1 MNKIHQILNCIF
13 KDRHNFDINEIKNI
27 HDNKDFIYA
36 ILPYVARSFAL
47 SIVVIPDKISIPA
60 ALGYCYCRILD
71 TFEDMVFLPKMREK
85 AISSIPKILKKIMNN
100 KKVNI
105 NSILKYEKYLVKTKK
120 KDEMYCLLV
129 HEIKRINDVF
139 LEQEPIIQKMIY
151 NLVKKMAKGMNEN
164 TGKFKEKNDNISK
177 NDIKKYCKSV
187 LGYPLLFIFQLL
199 NWINNNKNPM
209 DIKYKEKLYDI
220 SQFIQLAN
228 VTRDIEEDLLNN
240 VVYHNLLQ
248 PYKYI
253 RKNRNLDNPILQK
266 KIKQARKELIIQALQ
281 SGIDNLP
288 HLIKHCL
295 NSYGTRLSML
305 LGFCFTECF
314 YKNLV
319 FKHYNISHKCSNK
332 IMILKCCIFAL
343 FQYTTK
349 NCFSKTINELNHLKL
364 LLSFHTIKNKAI

>member
-1 MNKIHQILNCIF
+1 MNKIHLFFNCIF
-13 KDRHNFDINEIKNI
+13 RDRHNFNINEIKNI
-27 HDNKDFIYA
+27 LDDKEFIYA
-36 ILPYVARSFAL
+36 ILPYVARTFAL
-47 SIVVIPDKISIPA
+47 SIVVLPDKISIPA

-71 TFEDMVFLPKMREK
+71 TFEDMIFLPKMREK
-85 AISSIPKILKKIMNN
+85 AISLMPKILKKLMNN

-105 NSILKYEKYLVKTKK
+105 NNILKYEKYLVKTKK

-129 HEIKRINDVF
+129 QEIERINNVF
-139 LEQEPIIQKMIY
+139 LEQDPIIQKMIY
-151 NLVKKMAKGMNEN
+151 NLVKKMAKGMNDC
-164 TGKFKEKNDNISK
+164 TGKFKEKNDNITK
-177 NDIKKYCKSV
+177 NHIKKYCKSV

-199 NWINNNKNPM
+199 NWINGNKNPM
-209 DIKYKEKLYDI
+209 NIKYKEKLYDI

-266 KIKQARKELIIQALQ
+266 KIKQVRKELIIQALQ

-288 HLIKHCL
+288 YLIKHCL

-305 LGFCFTECF
+305 LFFCFTEYF
-314 YKNLV
+314 YKNLI

-349 NCFSKTINELNHLKL
+349 DCFNKSITELNHLKT
-364 LLSFHTIKNKAI
+364 LLSLHIIKK